1 MLILIF
7 CLTFVG
13 LMLGILG
20 FFYQKRA
27 INKFV
32 KKEQPVDTKDKNNK
46 RLLKQNVIGAGSML
60 LGSLFVLMA
69 LILSFFAK

>member
-1 MLILIF
+1 
-7 CLTFVG
+7 
-13 LMLGILG
+13 MLGILG